1 MSGGKCQTRD
11 EADGVGEGVR
21 TRAGEGGLRFDRL
34 EMGGALGDLGTF
46 IPLLAAMVK
55 TCALPLAPALFFAGL
70 MNVATG
76 FLFRIPMAVQPMKAI
91 ATVAIAEGLNVRQI
105 LAAGLATSLVLLA
118 LTLLGLVDLLNRSLP
133 RSVVRGLQLAL
144 GLKLLT
150 TGIRFIADTDAWWG
164 WDSIAMGVVCAGVV
178 LAFYFSRR
186 VPAALVVFLLGLGAM
201 FMATDGLLDKL
212 HLGFAPPKFWLK
224 EIAPGEWGVGILKG
238 AVPQLPLTLLN
249 SVIAV
254 CALSCDLFPRR
265 PAAPRRVAAS
275 VAVMNLLACPFG
287 GMPMC
292 HGAGGLAAQYRFGA
306 RTGGS
311 VILLGCAKMALALLF
326 GSSLLICLQNY
337 PMSVLGILLLF
348 SGLELAMVCRD
359 QRAKTD
365 FFVMLMTTGA
375 CLAVNSALGFA
386 IGWAMALL
394 LEYGVFRIEPRPE
407 DNAL

>member
-1 MSGGKCQTRD
+1 MRSAECRMSGGKCQTRD

-212 HLGFAPPKFWLK
+212 YLGFAPPKFWLK

-265 PAAPRRVAAS
+265 PAAPRRVAAWRFVGRHS
-275 VAVMNLLACPFG
+275 LAGRRPTARLDASGHREENPRALPVVGVRASSGVDRIPQDRHVYSRARELLRPPRG
-287 GMPMC
+287 GYSRQAAADLHLVP
-292 HGAGGLAAQYRFGA
+292 AGRLVQ
-306 RTGGS
+306 S
-311 VILLGCAKMALALLF
+311 
-326 GSSLLICLQNY
+326 
-337 PMSVLGILLLF
+337 
-348 SGLELAMVCRD
+348 
-359 QRAKTD
+359 
-365 FFVMLMTTGA
+365 
-375 CLAVNSALGFA
+375 
-386 IGWAMALL
+386 
-394 LEYGVFRIEPRPE
+394 
-407 DNAL
+407 